1 MTKETPEWLKYDDVA
16 GVATITMSR
25 PFEVDGQK
33 RTELTMRE
41 PTVLDQLTMS
51 HQGGSDAQQE
61 LRLLSNLLEITEAD
75 LKRMTVRDYKRVA
88 AAYVG
93 FTD

>member
-1 MTKETPEWLKYDDVA
+1 MTKETPEWLVYDETT
-16 GVATITMSR
+16 GTATITMSR
-25 PFEVDGQK
+25 PFSVDGSP
-33 RTELTMRE
+33 RADLTMRE
-41 PTVLDQLTMS
+41 PTVQDQLTMS

-75 LKRMTVRDYKRVA
+75 LKRMPVRDYKRVA
-88 AAYVG
+88 RAYVG